1 MPGSSRL
8 LLPGKFPPVA
18 LQRHHTLDTTGM
30 VGVFNTLVPAHEDI
44 TRMREPVAIPVNHPH
59 LCCIQQEVDTNYSV
73 RRPKEIR
80 QNLSE

>member
-1 MPGSSRL
+1 
-8 LLPGKFPPVA
+8 
-18 LQRHHTLDTTGM
+18 M